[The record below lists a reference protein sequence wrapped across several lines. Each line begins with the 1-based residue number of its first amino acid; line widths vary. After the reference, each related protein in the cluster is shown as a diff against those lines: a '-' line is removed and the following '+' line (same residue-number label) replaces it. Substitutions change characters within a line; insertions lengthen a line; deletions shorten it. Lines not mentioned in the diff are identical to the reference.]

1 MTHQD
6 KISIMITFVVGFII
20 GGYVY
25 LAGFLPTYHLPE
37 AVTPDAYE
45 RFVIVGD
52 SYGAC
57 ALKNECLSFQM
68 LDRDYRAIFGTGDAA
83 QVVNGSISGALSRK
97 LSRLLTAEALAAESA
112 PLPVPE
118 CHYQETGTDFR
129 MTITLEGKNYTLDTC
144 VTAISYD
151 GPVWAALTEVWAD
164 VASEIE

>member
-6 KISIMITFVVGFII
+6 KISIMITFVVGFVI

-45 RFVIVGD
+45 SFVIVGD

-57 ALKNECLSFQM
+57 AQTNTCLSFQL
-68 LDRDYRAIFGTGDAA
+68 LDRDYRAILGSGDEAET
-83 QVVNGSISGALSRK
+83 VNGSISGALARK
-97 LSRLLTAEALAAESA
+97 LQRVLTPEVLAANA
-112 PLPVPE
+112 TPLPIPQ
-118 CHYQETGTDFR
+118 CHYTETGTDFR

-144 VTAISYD
+144 VSAIEYTGTA
-151 GPVWAALTEVWAD
+151 WLALTEVWVD
-164 VASEIE
+164 VVAELQ

>member
-6 KISIMITFVVGFII
+6 KLSIMITFVVGFVI

-45 RFVIVGD
+45 SFVIVGD

-57 ALKNECLSFQM
+57 AALNSCLSFQL
-68 LDRDYRAIFGTGDAA
+68 LDRDYRAIFGTGDEA
-83 QVVNGSISGALSRK
+83 QVVNGSISGAQMRK
-97 LSRLLTAEALAAESA
+97 LLRTLTPEALALNATPLTMPECRFAES
-112 PLPVPE
+112 
-118 CHYQETGTDFR
+118 GTDFR
-129 MTITLEGKNYTLDTC
+129 LTITLEGRNYTLDTC
-144 VTAISYD
+144 VSAIQYD
-151 GPVWAALTEVWAD
+151 GPVWIALTEVWAD